1 MGLGRVITL
10 WRGVSAGLDRG
21 DTPRDAC
28 VEHIFPI
35 SVVTQARR
43 VHAHAEAPRS
53 RNCAGSVL
61 SGRHRCDQ
69 RLDADDI
76 HYPRQI
82 LGEHVQ
88 RHLGCYLR

>member
-35 SVVTQARR
+35 LVVTQARR
-43 VHAHAEAPRS
+43 VHAHALRLRDRAIAQVRS
-53 RNCAGSVL
+53 YQVAIAAIRGLTPMIFITRV
-61 SGRHRCDQ
+61 
-69 RLDADDI
+69 RL
-76 HYPRQI
+76 
-82 LGEHVQ
+82 
-88 RHLGCYLR
+88 